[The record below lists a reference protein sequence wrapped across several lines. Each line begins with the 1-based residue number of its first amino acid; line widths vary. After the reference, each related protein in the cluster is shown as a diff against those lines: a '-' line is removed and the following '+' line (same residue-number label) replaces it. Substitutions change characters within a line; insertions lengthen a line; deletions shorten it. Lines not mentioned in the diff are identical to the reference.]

1 MGRPKRDPNLGSEM
15 QARAIEWA
23 QFREANML
31 SQKLLSELTGIC
43 RRAIQSVEAGKTI
56 PQKRHLDAFDALVKK
71 YLAED
76 KPTGQEK
83 SRIE

>member
-1 MGRPKRDPNLGSEM
+1 MGRPKRDPNLGGEM

-56 PQKRHLDAFDALVKK
+56 PQKRHLDAFDAIVKK
-71 YLAED
+71 YEAEG
-76 KPTGQEK
+76 KPTGREK
-83 SRIE
+83 SKVA